1 MNSISAS
8 GKNFL
13 LRYVDPSM
21 IFLVKRGQQLVFV
34 GYMFII
40 AETFVAIRL
49 GLTQIKVEQIAFLSF
64 FSISVSLFLILF
76 LEFKKVLLL
85 WHEYFVFAVDLIAYL
100 VFFILWSYW
109 LEDMRF
115 LGLISSLIAIGI
127 CHSYASFG
135 QSLSLSLLTLLSY
148 GSLSYVAI
156 VLNGQSGSFVRELFF
171 AFCLIPAF
179 ILCAI
184 TSKAVDTHKRR
195 LKKARQELE
204 RKNEAL
210 FELNET
216 LKFEQALTEA
226 EMELAHDIQCALLP
240 SKSPDVRDWDIAFYS
255 RPKSAVSG
263 DFYDFY
269 SSNGTLDGLAL
280 FDVSGHGVAPALVTI
295 LLKPLLFKNF
305 NRFNDNPVKI
315 FEQSNKE
322 VLEDLEDVNIYI
334 TGVLLKIKGNEV
346 EYLNAGH
353 PDILYLKDNGK
364 VETIIDEGNSFK
376 GRPLGIGDVL
386 DYSSFTF
393 NVNNN
398 EMLLLYTDGLI
409 ESRNSGGKQFGSEN
423 LTLSFSKCSGMSAS
437 DSLNFIL
444 EEFYSFLGNSQPI
457 DDITVIIAKKL

>member
-1 MNSISAS
+1 
-8 GKNFL
+8 
-13 LRYVDPSM
+13 
-21 IFLVKRGQQLVFV
+21 
-34 GYMFII
+34 
-40 AETFVAIRL
+40 
-49 GLTQIKVEQIAFLSF
+49 
-64 FSISVSLFLILF
+64 
-76 LEFKKVLLL
+76 
-85 WHEYFVFAVDLIAYL
+85 
-100 VFFILWSYW
+100 
-109 LEDMRF
+109 
-115 LGLISSLIAIGI
+115 
-127 CHSYASFG
+127 
-135 QSLSLSLLTLLSY
+135 LLSY

-179 ILCAI
+179 ILCVI

-240 SKSPDVRDWDIAFYS
+240 SKAPDVSDWDIAFYS
-255 RPKSAVSG
+255 RPKSSVSG

-305 NRFNDNPVKI
+305 NKFNDNPVKI

-334 TGVLLKIKGNEV
+334 TGVLLKIKGAEV

-364 VETIIDEGNSFK
+364 VEAIIDEDDSFK

-423 LTLSFSKCSGMSAS
+423 LTLSFSKCYGMSAS